1 VPSRAPTRFRRVLR
15 IRVLRVAGRLLLALV
30 LVAAGYVGYVWWRH
44 DRPVS
49 LVAPSGRH
57 PVGRRTVTWTDRGRT
72 DRLAPHRG
80 PRRLSV
86 WLWYPAARGAGGSGP
101 PAPYAPG
108 AWRQLHLPAPVG
120 IGETRFAKVRT
131 HSRSNAPVAAGR
143 FPVVVL
149 EPGLGFAAPQYQSL
163 AEDLASHGYLVA
175 GVTPTYSAN
184 LTVLDGRVVRSDQA
198 GNPSGFDGGR
208 SRAALAT
215 SRRLLA
221 VWVADARFAAR
232 EVARLDRRGPFAG
245 HVADGRTLYLGHSF
259 GGAAALQACAED
271 RGCDGAVDLDGGG
284 YGSVT
289 RTGLRAPLMLV
300 GHDNSCVTG
309 TCNPEA
315 TGDRPDRRVA
325 RRLLDRS
332 RGPAWTVTLAESAHF
347 SFTDYADYYLAAPLR
362 FLVPL
367 GSVDGRAGLRL
378 TAGYLAAFADRATT
392 GHGSG
397 LLQPGR
403 HRVGSATAT
412 VTGVRPGRTPEQRA
426 HAAG

>member
-15 IRVLRVAGRLLLALV
+15 VTGRLVLALV

-44 DRPVS
+44 DRPVA
-49 LVAPSGRH
+49 LVAPTGRH
-57 PVGRRTVTWTDRGRT
+57 PVGRRTFTWTDRGRT
-72 DRLAPHRG
+72 DPLAPNRG

-86 WLWYPAARGAGGSGP
+86 WLWYPAASGVGRSGP

-108 AWRQLHLPAPVG
+108 GWRQLHLPAPVG
-120 IGETRFAKVRT
+120 IGETGFAKLRT

-184 LTVLDGRVVRSDQA
+184 LTVLDGRPVRSDQA

-245 HVADGRTLYLGHSF
+245 HVVAGRTLYLGHSF

-271 RGCDGAVDLDGGG
+271 RGCVGAVDLDGGE

-309 TCNPEA
+309 TCDPA
-315 TGDRPDRRVA
+315 AAGDRPDRRVA

-332 RGPAWTVTLAESAHF
+332 RGPAWTVTLADSAHF

-412 VTGVRPGRTPEQRA
+412 VAGVRPGRTPEQRA